1 LWFPRP
7 GLRRHHGYTSGS
19 ALVVHDEEQPFNALF
34 TPAMISLTVIVPSPL
49 ASPAVQVEAFAVPSA
64 MFTIVMSSFTV
75 TSRSPLQS
83 PRQDPGV
90 RVGVGVIATV
100 AVVVGRPEAAPVG
113 VDVCVGTDVSV
124 GVPVAIAL

>member
-1 LWFPRP
+1 
-7 GLRRHHGYTSGS
+7 
-19 ALVVHDEEQPFNALF
+19 
-34 TPAMISLTVIVPSPL
+34 MISLTVIVPSPL